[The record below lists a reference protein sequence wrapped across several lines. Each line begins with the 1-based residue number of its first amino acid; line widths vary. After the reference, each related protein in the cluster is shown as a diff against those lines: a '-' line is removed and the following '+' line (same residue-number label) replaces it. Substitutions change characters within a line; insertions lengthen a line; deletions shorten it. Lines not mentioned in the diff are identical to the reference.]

1 MEKELEFFFFFFLN
15 LPAGSFS
22 QRERGSVL
30 SSEGIILE
38 LWAPPLVGA
47 LRCPVQG
54 RTSDSPGCARTDESE
69 AAWMQTQQYGPSQRC
84 CRLCDWVTAPVMSE
98 VDLTGLTGRNF
109 EMPLC
114 LNSQTPKKIAYAH
127 VAFTACKVCSQAS
140 RHLIQ

>member
-1 MEKELEFFFFFFLN
+1 MVNFSLLLKSEDNAVLVKIEKDNWRRNWNFFFFFLN

-54 RTSDSPGCARTDESE
+54 RTSDSPGCARTDKSE
-69 AAWMQTQQYGPSQRC
+69 AAWMQT
-84 CRLCDWVTAPVMSE
+84 
-98 VDLTGLTGRNF
+98 
-109 EMPLC
+109 
-114 LNSQTPKKIAYAH
+114 
-127 VAFTACKVCSQAS
+127 
-140 RHLIQ
+140 